1 MSSRSAV
8 LNAIRSISERISFAV
23 FLRIA
28 IAIDPLYEVPSS
40 DSAVGVPIIV
50 ECQAAFAALRNSA
63 GYSKA
68 LAMRTRALLA
78 VPLQEMTIPA

>member
-1 MSSRSAV
+1 
-8 LNAIRSISERISFAV
+8 
-23 FLRIA
+23 
-28 IAIDPLYEVPSS
+28 VPSS